1 MKPLLLWLSFSAILI
16 AADSAPAGWT
26 AGSPRP
32 EIAPRTFV
40 DQTNYRTRPGSLG
53 VSGNGISGEHGGWE
67 RVISGIEPG
76 AWYRFTTYYQVRGVQ
91 QESLQVFSRVVWRN
105 SRGGFSGPVDYPFH
119 VTREGEWNRISDV
132 FPAPPGSAA
141 ATLQLFLFNAPQG
154 TIWWDDITF
163 EKTAPPGPRLVTVA
177 SLHFRPQKT
186 HSAEENIS
194 RFVAAA
200 DRAITQKT
208 DIILL
213 PETITVVGN
222 GKSNVDAAEPIPGP
236 ATTALGELARRR
248 SSYVV
253 VGIVER
259 EGAICYNTA
268 VLIDRQGR
276 VAGKYRKVQLPEKEV
291 AGGLTPGDDFPVFKT
306 DFGTIGMMICYD
318 VFFPGP
324 ANALARRGAE
334 MIFMPIWGGD
344 ETLAK
349 ARAIENKIF
358 LAASGYDHPT
368 YVMDPDGERIASAPE
383 NETAAVV
390 TVDLNKRNWDSWLG
404 DMRARRARE
413 ERIDLKTR

>member
-1 MKPLLLWLSFSAILI
+1 MKPLLLWLLFPAIVI
-16 AADSAPAGWT
+16 AANDAPAGWT
-26 AGSPRP
+26 AWSPRT

-40 DQTNYRTRPGSLG
+40 DDTHYRTHPGSLG

-67 RVISGIEPG
+67 KVISGIEAG
-76 AWYRFTTYYQVRGVQ
+76 GWYRFTAYYQVRGVQ
-91 QESLQVFSRVVWRN
+91 HESLQVFPRVVWRN
-105 SRGGFSGPVDYPFH
+105 SGGKMSGPVDYPFH
-119 VTREGEWNRISDV
+119 VTREGEWNRMSDV
-132 FPAPPGSAA
+132 FPAPSGTAA
-141 ATLQLFLFNAPQG
+141 AALQLFLFNAPQG

-163 EKTAPPGPRLVTVA
+163 EKIAPPGQRLVTVA
-177 SLHFRPQKT
+177 SLHFRPRNT

-194 RFVAAA
+194 RFVAVSE
-200 DRAITQKT
+200 RALPQKT

-213 PETITVVGN
+213 PETITVAGN
-222 GKSNVDAAEPIPGP
+222 GKSYVDVAEPIPGP
-236 ATTALGELARRR
+236 STIALGELARRH
-248 SSYVV
+248 SSYLVA
-253 VGIVER
+253 GLVER
-259 EGAICYNTA
+259 EDAICYNTA

-276 VAGKYRKVQLPEKEV
+276 VIGKYRKVQLPEQEV

-324 ANALARRGAE
+324 ANALARQGAE
-334 MIFMPIWGGD
+334 MILMPIWGGD

-349 ARAIENKIF
+349 ARAIENKVF

-368 YVMDPDGERIASAPE
+368 YVMDPDGERIASAPQ

-390 TVDLNKRNWDSWLG
+390 TIDLNKRNWDSWLG